1 MAEQEKKRV
10 LVVDD
15 EENAIQIIKTRLESE
30 PNQYEVIVAKS
41 GEEALKLAEN
51 QKPHLILLDIMMPGV
66 NGIEVCDMIRHNPD
80 LAKTPIIIISALDDL
95 KTQQECSRMGIS
107 AYITKPING
116 KLLDNKVQQ
125 VLEEAG
131 SAPPPPEF

>member
-1 MAEQEKKRV
+1 MAEVQKKRV

-15 EENAIQIIKTRLESE
+15 EENAVQIIKTRLESE

-41 GEEALKLAEN
+41 GEEALKLAEGH
-51 QKPHLILLDIMMPGV
+51 KPDLILLDIMMPGV
-66 NGIEVCDMIRHNPD
+66 SGIEVCDMIRHNPG
-80 LAKTPIIIISALDDL
+80 LAQTPVIIISALDDL

-116 KLLDNKVQQ
+116 KLLDNKVKQ
-125 VLEEAG
+125 VLEESA

>member
-1 MAEQEKKRV
+1 MAENEKKRI

-15 EENAIQIIKTRLESE
+15 EENAIQIMKTRLEAESS
-30 PNQYEVIVAKS
+30 QYEVVVAKS
-41 GEEALKLAEN
+41 GEEALKLAEV
-51 QKPHLILLDIMMPGV
+51 QKPDLILLDIMMPGV
-66 NGIEVCDMIRHNPD
+66 SGIEVCDMIRHNPD
-80 LAKTPIIIISALDDL
+80 LSKTPIIIISALDDL

-116 KLLDNKVQQ
+116 KLLDNKVAQ
-125 VLEEAG
+125 VLEEAA